1 MSDPLQSRLKHLIA
15 AIHDPHT
22 SQPLGD
28 AVRGLAVVDG
38 KVAVDIVLGYP
49 AAGWAERLARVAH
62 DTLSVDDEVSAVK
75 VDVGFQVAEHA
86 VQDGLTPIQGVRNV
100 LAVSSGK
107 GGVGKSTVAA
117 NLALALQAEGAKVG
131 ILDADIYGPSQ
142 PRMLGLKGGP
152 QTTDGQKILPM
163 ESHGLQAM
171 SIGVLVKQDQAMIWR
186 GPMATQ
192 ALQQMFAHT
201 LWDDLD
207 YLVVDLPPGTGD
219 IQLSLSQ
226 QIPVA
231 GAIAVTT
238 PQEVAV
244 DDVRR
249 AALMFSKVKI
259 PVLGVLENMSTHI
272 CSNCGFE
279 EAVFGSG
286 GGERIAAEL
295 GLPLLGQVPLNA
307 GLGRSTDEGAPI
319 VAADPDNAAS
329 QRFREIARRT
339 AALLSVQARNTSVRM
354 PKIKIVE

>member
-1 MSDPLQSRLKHLIA
+1 MSEQLQDRLKHLVA
-15 AIHDPHT
+15 SLHDPHT
-22 SQPLGD
+22 GQSLGD
-28 AVRGLAVVDG
+28 SVKGLAVNEG
-38 KVAVDIVLGYP
+38 RVAVDIVLGYP
-49 AAGWAERLARVAH
+49 AAGWAQKLADVVRN
-62 DTLSVDDEVSAVK
+62 TLLADDAVQAVT
-75 VDVGFQVAEHA
+75 VDVGFMVVEHQ
-86 VQDGLTPIQGVRNV
+86 VQDGLTPIPGVRNV

-107 GGVGKSTVAA
+107 GGVGKSTVAV
-117 NLALALQAEGAKVG
+117 NLALALQAEGATVG

-152 QTTDGQKILPM
+152 RTTNGQKILPM
-163 ESHGLQAM
+163 EAHGLQAM
-171 SIGVLVKQDQAMIWR
+171 SIGVLVPQDQAMIWR

-192 ALQQMFAHT
+192 ALQQMFSQT
-201 LWDDLD
+201 LWEDLD
-207 YLVVDLPPGTGD
+207 YLVIDLPPGTGD
-219 IQLSLSQ
+219 IQLSLAQ
-226 QIPVA
+226 KVPVA

-249 AALMFSKVKI
+249 AALMFGQVKI

-272 CSNCGFE
+272 CSNCGHE

-307 GLGRSTDEGAPI
+307 SLGRSTDEGAPI
-319 VAADPDNAAS
+319 VVADPDHPTS
-329 QRFREIARRT
+329 VRFREIARRV
-339 AALLSVQARNTSVRM
+339 AGLLSVQQRNKAVRM

>member
-1 MSDPLQSRLKHLIA
+1 MSEAVQSRLKHLVSA
-15 AIHDPHT
+15 LHDPHT
-22 SQPLGD
+22 GQSLGD
-28 AVRGLAVVDG
+28 AVRGLAYADG
-38 KVAVDIVLGYP
+38 RVAVDIVLGYP
-49 AAGWAERLARVAH
+49 AAGWAGKLARVAH
-62 DTLSVDDEVSAVK
+62 DALEADEDVQAVK
-75 VDVGFQVAEHA
+75 VDVGFQVVEHK
-86 VQDGLTPIQGVRNV
+86 VQEGLTPIQGVRNV

-117 NLALALQAEGAKVG
+117 NLALALAAEGATVG

-152 QTTDGQKILPM
+152 KTTDGQKIVPM
-163 ESHGLQAM
+163 EAHGLQAM

-192 ALQQMFAHT
+192 ALQQMFAQT
-201 LWDDLD
+201 LWEDLD

-249 AALMFSKVKI
+249 AARMFAQVKI

-286 GGERIAAEL
+286 GGERIAGEL
-295 GLPLLGQVPLNA
+295 GLPLLGQIPLNA
-307 GLGRSTDEGAPI
+307 GLGQSTDQGAPI
-319 VAADPDNAAS
+319 VAADPEHPTS
-329 QRFREIARRT
+329 LRFREVARRT
-339 AALLSVQARNTSVRM
+339 AALLSVQARNTAVRM
-354 PKIKIVE
+354 PSIKIVE

>member
-1 MSDPLQSRLKHLIA
+1 MSEALQNRLKHLVSSL
-15 AIHDPHT
+15 HDPHT
-22 SQPLGD
+22 GQPLGE

-49 AAGWAERLARVAH
+49 AAGWAEHLARIAH
-62 DTLSVDDEVSAVK
+62 DTLEADDEVSAVK
-75 VDVGFQVAEHA
+75 VDVGFQVVEHA
-86 VQDGLTPIQGVRNV
+86 VQEGLTPVQGVRNV

-117 NLALALQAEGAKVG
+117 NLALALAAEGASVG

-152 QTTDGQKILPM
+152 RTTDGQKILPM
-163 ESHGLQAM
+163 AAHGLQAM

-192 ALQQMFAHT
+192 ALQQMFSQT
-201 LWDDLD
+201 LWEDLD

-249 AALMFSKVKI
+249 AALMFSKVRI

-286 GGERIAAEL
+286 GGARIAEEL

-307 GLGRSTDEGAPI
+307 GLGRSTDQGAPI
-319 VAADPDNAAS
+319 VVAEPDHPVAR
-329 QRFREIARRT
+329 RFREIARRT
-339 AALLSVQARNTSVRM
+339 AALLSVQARNTAVRM
-354 PKIKIVE
+354 PSIKIVE